1 MQGSLSKEDGRKRA
15 VVRLGCIL
23 KVEWTGSAAG
33 LEGMS
38 EEDGVKG
45 HTRCWEER
53 LAGEFPLT
61 EMGNHKD
68 AGCGSVRCLKPL
80 GRGAEMTRRQWVRL
94 WGQST
99 VWAGVGHCAHGV
111 CISDP

>member
-1 MQGSLSKEDGRKRA
+1 MGPCVHGGDLGFTLSEMECEGGLYLGQRSHMQGSLSKEEGRKRA

-53 LAGEFPLT
+53 LG
-61 EMGNHKD
+61 G
-68 AGCGSVRCLKPL
+68 GGGSF
-80 GRGAEMTRRQWVRL
+80 
-94 WGQST
+94 
-99 VWAGVGHCAHGV
+99 H
-111 CISDP
+111 